1 MIVRQ
6 FLALYKARTMEF
18 VRDRGTFYWNLL
30 FPVFLVLGMAFAFS
44 GGDEKLYK
52 IGVIGTPDP
61 LVRILGMEQMQV
73 IPYVDAREASQKL
86 QRHQIDF
93 VIDFNQRE
101 FAINE
106 ESSKGRFLR
115 ELFLAQ
121 EAVAALKAPTDLNP
135 GTGTEAAL
143 SPGSADASSEAQATA
158 LSPGE
163 ALSPGFSERTVTGRA
178 TRYVDWLV
186 PGVIGMNMM
195 FSSLF
200 GVGYVIVRYRKNG
213 VLKRL
218 KATPVHALN
227 FVSAQAASRLVIV
240 LLTSIFVFAGTNLL
254 LRFVM
259 RGSYLDLLL
268 LTTLGILCMI
278 SLGLVFASR
287 MRSEE
292 LAGGVLNLVTIP
304 MLALSG
310 VFFSLE
316 GSPPILRTISRG
328 FPLTHFIEAARKIML
343 DGAGLVQVAPN
354 LLFLASLTG
363 VFLLLSAASFKWE

>member
-6 FLALYKARTMEF
+6 FVALYKARTMEF

-52 IGVIGTPDP
+52 IGVVGTPDP
-61 LVRILGMEQMQV
+61 LVHILGMDQVQV
-73 IPYVDAREASQKL
+73 IPYVNPQEASQRL
-86 QRHQIDF
+86 ERHQIDF
-93 VIDFNQRE
+93 IIDFASRE
-101 FAINE
+101 FAVNA

-121 EAVAALKAPTDLNP
+121 QTVAALDALADTDPAQPPSVALFP
-135 GTGTEAAL
+135 ESTAESVMVFTERAV
-143 SPGSADASSEAQATA
+143 S
-158 LSPGE
+158 
-163 ALSPGFSERTVTGRA
+163 GRA

-240 LLTSIFVFAGTNLL
+240 LLTSIFVFTGTNLL
-254 LRFVM
+254 LHFVM

-316 GSPPILRTISRG
+316 GSPPILRTISRA

-343 DGAGLVQVAPN
+343 DGAGLVQIAPN
-354 LLFLASLTG
+354 LLFLASLTA
-363 VFLLLSAASFKWE
+363 VFLVVSASLFKWE

>member
-1 MIVRQ
+1 MKARQ
-6 FLALYKARTMEF
+6 FAALYKARTMEF

-52 IGVIGTPDP
+52 IGVVGSADP
-61 LVRILGMEQMQV
+61 SVRILGMEQMQV
-73 IPYVDAREASQKL
+73 IPYIDALEASRRL
-86 QRHQIDF
+86 ERHQIDF
-93 VIDFNQRE
+93 VIDFEKRE
-101 FAINE
+101 FAVNE

-115 ELFLAQ
+115 ELFVAQ
-121 EAVAALKAPTDLNP
+121 QAVAALDAPVSLDVR
-135 GTGTEAAL
+135 TGADSALTPSAAL
-143 SPGSADASSEAQATA
+143 SPGTA
-158 LSPGE
+158 LPTS
-163 ALSPGFSERTVTGRA
+163 FTERAVSGRA

-240 LLTSIFVFAGTNLL
+240 LLTSIFVFTGTNLL

-316 GSPPILRTISRG
+316 GSPPILRTISRA

-354 LLFLASLTG
+354 LLFLASLTA
-363 VFLLLSAASFKWE
+363 VFLVVSAALFKWE

>member
-1 MIVRQ
+1 MLIRQ
-6 FLALYKARTMEF
+6 FAALYKARTMEF

-30 FPVFLVLGMAFAFS
+30 FPIFLVFGLAFAFS
-44 GGDEKLYK
+44 GGDNTLYK
-52 IGVIGTPDP
+52 VGVVGKPDAS
-61 LVRILGMEQMQV
+61 VAMLGMEQMQS
-73 IPYVDAREASQKL
+73 IAYADAGEALQKL
-86 QRHQIDF
+86 ERHQIDF
-93 VIDFNQRE
+93 FIDFDASS
-101 FAINE
+101 FTINK
-106 ESSKGRFLR
+106 ESNKGRFLR
-115 ELFLAQ
+115 ALFVAQ
-121 EAVAALKAPTDLNP
+121 QAASANP
-135 GTGTEAAL
+135 AASGGTSSGTFTE
-143 SPGSADASSEAQATA
+143 
-158 LSPGE
+158 
-163 ALSPGFSERTVTGRA
+163 FTVSGRA

-227 FVSAQAASRLVIV
+227 FVAAQAASRLVIV
-240 LLTSIFVFAGTNLL
+240 LLTSAFVFAGTNMLL
-254 LRFVM
+254 HFMM
-259 RGSYLDLLL
+259 RGHYFDLLL

-287 MRSEE
+287 MKSEE
-292 LAGGVLNLVTIP
+292 MAGGVLNIITFP

-316 GSPPILRTISRG
+316 GSPAILRTVSRF

-343 DGAGLVQVAPN
+343 DGAGLAQIGPN
-354 LLFLASLTG
+354 LAVLAGLTVVFLA
-363 VFLLLSAASFKWE
+363 LSSALFKWE

>member
-1 MIVRQ
+1 MIARQ
-6 FLALYKARTMEF
+6 FAALYKARTMEF
-18 VRDRGTFYWNLL
+18 VRDRGTFFWNLL

-52 IGVIGTPDP
+52 IGVVGTPDP

-73 IPYVDAREASQKL
+73 IPYVDALEASQRL
-86 QRHQIDF
+86 ERHQIDF
-93 VIDFNQRE
+93 VIDFERRE
-101 FAINE
+101 FAVNE

-115 ELFLAQ
+115 ELFTAQ
-121 EAVAALKAPTDLNP
+121 QAVSTMDAKAGPDSALSTDVP
-135 GTGTEAAL
+135 AAL
-143 SPGSADASSEAQATA
+143 SPGIPAA
-158 LSPGE
+158 LS
-163 ALSPGFSERTVTGRA
+163 LNFTERAVTGRA

-240 LLTSIFVFAGTNLL
+240 LLTSIFVFTGTNLL
-254 LRFVM
+254 LHFVM

-292 LAGGVLNLVTIP
+292 LAGGMLNLVTIP

-328 FPLTHFIEAARKIML
+328 FPLTHFIEAARRIML

-354 LLFLASLTG
+354 LLFLASLTAA
-363 VFLLLSAASFKWE
+363 FLVLSAALFKWE